1 MRILLTVAFVCT
13 ALPALADPTT
23 PATSTT
29 TTPPPAADNSDQLVC
44 RRKAPPTGSFMMPKP
59 ECHTRAEWA
68 AHPNGN
74 GPDAGSGVS
83 TYGGKDSSGHGMN
96 QP

>member
-1 MRILLTVAFVCT
+1 MRILLTVAFVCA
-13 ALPALADPTT
+13 ALPALADPATT
-23 PATSTT
+23 TTSTT
-29 TTPPPAADNSDQLVC
+29 PPAATDNPDQLIC
-44 RRKAPPTGSFMMPKP
+44 HRKAPPTGSFIMPKP

-74 GPDAGSGVS
+74 APDAGSGVS
-83 TYGGKDSSGHGMN
+83 TYGGIDTTGHGSN